1 MSQDKSPSE
10 RKTASKSVTGEEI
23 IQQLVENLDASLEP
37 LRYSVLVPGVFD
49 VYLHAKDYEKLSGI
63 FSTIKQEAR
72 RALEEHVASLAQPSE
87 RGGLFSRKVNT
98 AQKEYKNAAGGW
110 YISFYENGDADV
122 QPGDILI
129 DSRLTLPQTQEV
141 EGGSMTRRISTLR
154 RGGATEVIAEQRLSA
169 AAQLPG
175 NRTGVIRRLEELPP
189 PLGPLVS
196 PRPTG
201 AEHTFQGRA
210 PQNPSSSSQLR
221 SPQSTPVFDPK
232 VTTERRPRAGRAR
245 LSYTSSTGRI
255 EFVIDKPE
263 VAVGRGGTGVWV
275 DLRLDAAA
283 DVSRTHFKIRRDEQG
298 RFFIRDLSAYGTSV
312 NDHRLPSS
320 LEQQGERKIDRMREE
335 LLPPRAKLDLAGV
348 LTLDFEV
355 L

>member
-49 VYLHAKDYEKLSGI
+49 VYLHAKDFEKLSGI

-72 RALEEHVASLAQPSE
+72 RALEEHVVSLAQPPE
-87 RGGLFSRKVNT
+87 RSGLFSRKVST
-98 AQKEYKNAAGGW
+98 TQKEYKNAAGGW

-154 RGGATEVIAEQRLSA
+154 RGGATEVVGEQRLLA
-169 AAQLPG
+169 AALLPG
-175 NRTGVIRRLEELPP
+175 NRTGVIRRVEEVPSPVELP
-189 PLGPLVS
+189 VS
-196 PRPTG
+196 G
-201 AEHTFQGRA
+201 EHTLQGKA
-210 PQNPSSSSQLR
+210 PQKASPSSPLQSSEFR
-221 SPQSTPVFDPK
+221 PAFDPK
-232 VTTERRPRAGRAR
+232 VTTERRQREGRAR
-245 LSYTSSTGRI
+245 LAYTSPAGRI

-283 DVSRTHFKIRRDEQG
+283 DVSRTHFKVRRDEQG

-312 NDHRLPSS
+312 NGHRLPSS

-335 LLPPRAKLDLAGV
+335 QLPPRAKLDLAGV
-348 LTLDFEV
+348 LTLEFEV